1 MTRALLITGATGKQG
16 GSVINAL
23 LDLANSKGSPDFLI
37 LGVTR
42 NADSPSAKRLAAK
55 SPSIKIVEGDLNEIP
70 ALFESAR
77 KTAGGAPLWG
87 IYSVQTFMGNGA
99 SIESEIKQG
108 KELIDESIKA
118 GVQHFVYS
126 SADRGGEEHSWNNPT
141 DIPHFKSKHEIEK
154 YLVDKTSNGKSNMGW
169 TILRP
174 VIFMDNLTNDFTTK
188 VLLTAI
194 RDTIGN
200 KPLQWT
206 ATKDIGFFGAEAF
219 RDPSKWN
226 KRAFSIANDVLT
238 FPELNQKF
246 VDVTGKPAP
255 TTFSIFASAFKWGV
269 ADLGFMIDWYKAEG
283 FNANI
288 AENRRLNPNYTTFES
303 WLKQSVFAKTK

>member
-1 MTRALLITGATGKQG
+1 MSRTSASDPR
-16 GSVINAL
+16 VRNAL
-23 LDLANSKGSPDFLI
+23 GCRMAYSAEMLRLSAAHIQLAHQQSLIIPGLSAARNGSLI
-37 LGVTR
+37 FFPR
-42 NADSPSAKRLAAK
+42 
-55 SPSIKIVEGDLNEIP
+55 
-70 ALFESAR
+70 
-77 KTAGGAPLWG
+77 
-87 IYSVQTFMGNGA
+87 
-99 SIESEIKQG
+99 
-108 KELIDESIKA
+108 
-118 GVQHFVYS
+118 
-126 SADRGGEEHSWNNPT
+126 T
-141 DIPHFKSKHEIEK
+141 D
-154 YLVDKTSNGKSNMGW
+154 
-169 TILRP
+169 
-174 VIFMDNLTNDFTTK
+174 LTNDFTTK

-194 RDTIGN
+194 RDTIDN